1 MERFSQ
7 FFVNRWQFTLAL
19 FGMLFTLGI
28 ASLLSIPKAE
38 DPEVDIPASGVVVI
52 LPGADAEQ
60 MERVV
65 AIPIEQALNSLE
77 NVKEINSQSE
87 ANVSLINIEF
97 NWGEDPEK
105 KYDEVVRELNR
116 VRPDLPDGV
125 ALIRV
130 DRRNPAQVNLVQM
143 ALVSDEASFRQME
156 AYAREL
162 RDEIERADGV
172 QRSEIWGVPT
182 SEVLVE
188 ADVEKL
194 AAFNM
199 PLSAV
204 EQALKN
210 EGADIPIGV
219 LETGGRRL
227 NLEATGP
234 FDTLD
239 EIRKV
244 SLRSQDGA
252 VLTVGDIA
260 DVRWSNDEHVHI
272 ARFNGQRALF
282 VTAQGKQGEDVFK
295 VVAGVQEK
303 AEAFR
308 DRLPAN
314 IQLEMGFDQAATVK
328 KRLGGLGRDFVI
340 AIGLVLLTLLPLGI
354 RASLVVMIAIPLS
367 ISIGM
372 LAMYEMGFSLNQL
385 TIAGFVLALGLLV
398 DDSIVVVENITR
410 HLREGMTRRQAAISG
425 VKEINLAVVG
435 CTAVLLFAFLPL
447 MALPE
452 ATGAFIRSLP
462 SAVSVTVMASLVVSL
477 SIIPFLASRILP
489 RKSTDN
495 PVLRIFMGAIH
506 GVYRPILRQALHR
519 PRITI
524 MAGLALFGLSL
535 TLVPRLGFS
544 LFPENDSPYF
554 VIDVELA
561 KGVAVEETERAV
573 EFADGL
579 LAGEPHIAWRFS
591 NVGRHNPLIYYN
603 AIPKDQR
610 SNVGQIYARFT
621 EWEPDRDR
629 AVIKKLREELQ
640 TYPGVRFN
648 VRRFE
653 NGPPVAAP
661 IAVRVSGA
669 DLGVLAAL
677 SEEVAEVLRSVEG
690 TRNIVDP
697 LSERLITL
705 DLNIDTETAA
715 IAGVP
720 AGSVDNTLRIAVAGS
735 EVAKYR
741 DPVGDA
747 YPIVLRGPRGD
758 VLDVDTLSRLQ
769 IWTQTG
775 QAMPLSAISEPEL
788 DAGPAQ
794 IDRYQR
800 QRNVTVT
807 AYTEEGYLTSAVTG
821 DVAIKLSELDLPP
834 GYSISYGG
842 QAEAQ
847 SESFSGLL
855 PAVIIAS
862 FGILAVLLLEF
873 GSFSAVGVVAFVIPM
888 GMIGG
893 LTALYIGGESLSFV
907 AMIGF
912 IALTGIEI
920 KNSILLVEFAN
931 QERERGTPLREAI
944 ERAGEVRFL
953 PVLLTALTAI
963 GGLIPLVLDRSPLY
977 SPLAMVII
985 GGLVS
990 STLISRIVTPP
1001 LYLLLAPKDKPED
1014 ASAEI

>member
-1 MERFSQ
+1 
-7 FFVNRWQFTLAL
+7 
-19 FGMLFTLGI
+19 
-28 ASLLSIPKAE
+28 
-38 DPEVDIPASGVVVI
+38 
-52 LPGADAEQ
+52 
-60 MERVV
+60 
-65 AIPIEQALNSLE
+65 
-77 NVKEINSQSE
+77 
-87 ANVSLINIEF
+87 
-97 NWGEDPEK
+97 
-105 KYDEVVRELNR
+105 
-116 VRPDLPDGV
+116 
-125 ALIRV
+125 
-130 DRRNPAQVNLVQM
+130 
-143 ALVSDEASFRQME
+143 ME

-410 HLREGMTRRQAAISG
+410 HLREGMTRRRAAISG

-573 EFADGL
+573 EFADSL
-579 LAGEPHIAWRFS
+579 LASEPHIAWRFS

>member
-1 MERFSQ
+1 M
-7 FFVNRWQFTLAL
+7 
-19 FGMLFTLGI
+19 
-28 ASLLSIPKAE
+28 
-38 DPEVDIPASGVVVI
+38 
-52 LPGADAEQ
+52 
-60 MERVV
+60 
-65 AIPIEQALNSLE
+65 
-77 NVKEINSQSE
+77 
-87 ANVSLINIEF
+87 
-97 NWGEDPEK
+97 
-105 KYDEVVRELNR
+105 
-116 VRPDLPDGV
+116 
-125 ALIRV
+125 
-130 DRRNPAQVNLVQM
+130 
-143 ALVSDEASFRQME
+143 
-156 AYAREL
+156 
-162 RDEIERADGV
+162 
-172 QRSEIWGVPT
+172 
-182 SEVLVE
+182 
-188 ADVEKL
+188 
-194 AAFNM
+194 
-199 PLSAV
+199 
-204 EQALKN
+204 
-210 EGADIPIGV
+210 
-219 LETGGRRL
+219 
-227 NLEATGP
+227 
-234 FDTLD
+234 
-239 EIRKV
+239 
-244 SLRSQDGA
+244 
-252 VLTVGDIA
+252 
-260 DVRWSNDEHVHI
+260 
-272 ARFNGQRALF
+272 
-282 VTAQGKQGEDVFK
+282 
-295 VVAGVQEK
+295 
-303 AEAFR
+303 
-308 DRLPAN
+308 
-314 IQLEMGFDQAATVK
+314 
-328 KRLGGLGRDFVI
+328 
-340 AIGLVLLTLLPLGI
+340 
-354 RASLVVMIAIPLS
+354 
-367 ISIGM
+367 
-372 LAMYEMGFSLNQL
+372 
-385 TIAGFVLALGLLV
+385 
-398 DDSIVVVENITR
+398 
-410 HLREGMTRRQAAISG
+410 
-425 VKEINLAVVG
+425 
-435 CTAVLLFAFLPL
+435 
-447 MALPE
+447 
-452 ATGAFIRSLP
+452 
-462 SAVSVTVMASLVVSL
+462 
-477 SIIPFLASRILP
+477 
-489 RKSTDN
+489 
-495 PVLRIFMGAIH
+495 
-506 GVYRPILRQALHR
+506 
-519 PRITI
+519 
-524 MAGLALFGLSL
+524 
-535 TLVPRLGFS
+535 PRLGFS

-579 LAGEPHIAWRFS
+579 LASEPHIAWRFS